1 MLRKLCEKLDIR
13 FNKRML
19 NWPSGKRDTDGI
31 WAPHWYSE
39 VEKTTG
45 FQPYSYGDTTLED
58 NWKKFLDQGGW
69 NGEGGKRP
77 DNDSRKKGSEVEKK

>member
-58 NWKKFLDQGGW
+58 NWKKLYNQCMD
-69 NGEGGKRP
+69 
-77 DNDSRKKGSEVEKK
+77 DYEVLYKHRLT